1 MNIHSRFNFLLTFT
15 LTFSTPHPFPMPA
28 ATTPH
33 QSRSVLIVEDDNSIR
48 EALREAITTDGHN
61 AICAA
66 DGGQAV
72 RLFGEDKFD
81 LVLLDIMLPVLS
93 GYDVCRKIRETNRTV
108 PIIMLTAKGEEIDKV
123 LGLELG
129 ADDYVTKPFGLREIL
144 ARVHAAFRRQ
154 ANTPTAPA
162 PSASTAAPVAAGG
175 DSTFTMGDAI
185 IDRKRFTVTRGSKR
199 EEVTAR
205 ELQLLEFFHR
215 RQGEV
220 LSRDQLLN
228 ECWGIN
234 YQGTTR
240 TLDQH
245 VAQLRKKIGDTH
257 ARLIKTVHGVGYQYI
272 G

>member
-1 MNIHSRFNFLLTFT
+1 M
-15 LTFSTPHPFPMPA
+15 
-28 ATTPH
+28 TTH
-33 QSRSVLIVEDDNSIR
+33 QHKVLIVEDDDAIR
-48 EALREAITTDGHN
+48 EALREAITADGHA

-72 RLFGEDKFD
+72 RLFGEGGFD
-81 LVLLDIMLPVLS
+81 LVLLDLMLPVLS
-93 GYDVCRKIRETNRTV
+93 GYDVCRKIREKNRTV
-108 PIIMLTAKGEEIDKV
+108 PILMLTAKGEEIDKV

-154 ANTPTAPA
+154 VHMEAPPA
-162 PSASTAAPVAAGG
+162 IAAA
-175 DSTFTMGDAI
+175 DTFYFGETLI
-185 IDRKRFTVTRGSKR
+185 NRKRFTATREDAS
-199 EEVTAR
+199 EELTPR
-205 ELQLLEFFHR
+205 ELHLLEVFHR
-215 RQGEV
+215 CKGEV

-228 ECWGIN
+228 EVWGIN

-245 VAQLRKKIGDTH
+245 IAQVRKKVGDSK
-257 ARLIKTVHGVGYQYI
+257 ARLIKTVHGTGYQYI

>member
-1 MNIHSRFNFLLTFT
+1 M
-15 LTFSTPHPFPMPA
+15 
-28 ATTPH
+28 TTH
-33 QSRSVLIVEDDNSIR
+33 QHKVLIVEDDDAIR
-48 EALREAITTDGHN
+48 EALREAITTDGHT
-61 AICAA
+61 AVCAA

-72 RLFGEDKFD
+72 RLFGEGGFD

-93 GYDVCRKIRETNRTV
+93 GYDVCRKIREKSRTV

-154 ANTPTAPA
+154 VHMETPPA
-162 PSASTAAPVAAGG
+162 VASTAT
-175 DSTFTMGDAI
+175 DTFYFGQTLI
-185 IDRKRFTVTRGSKR
+185 NRKRFTATRKDAS
-199 EEVTAR
+199 EELTPR
-205 ELQLLEFFHR
+205 ELHLLEVFHR
-215 RQGEV
+215 CKSDV

-228 ECWGIN
+228 EVWGIN

-245 VAQLRKKIGDTH
+245 IAQVRKKVGDPN
-257 ARLIKTVHGVGYQYI
+257 ARLIKTVHGIGYQYV

>member
-1 MNIHSRFNFLLTFT
+1 M
-15 LTFSTPHPFPMPA
+15 
-28 ATTPH
+28 
-33 QSRSVLIVEDDNSIR
+33 EDDPAIR
-48 EALREAITTDGHN
+48 DGLREAITTDGHE
-61 AICAA
+61 AVCAP

-72 RLFGEDKFD
+72 RLFGESSFD
-81 LVLLDIMLPVLS
+81 LVLLDLMMPVLS
-93 GYDVCRKIRETNRTV
+93 GYDVCRKIREKNRTV

-154 ANTPTAPA
+154 ENH
-162 PSASTAAPVAAGG
+162 AAPPVATAT
-175 DSTFTMGDAI
+175 DTFYFGETL
-185 IDRKRFTVTRGSKR
+185 IDRKRFIATREKTS
-199 EEVTAR
+199 EELTAR
-205 ELQLLEFFHR
+205 ELHLLEVFYR
-215 RQGEV
+215 CKGEV

-228 ECWGIN
+228 EVWGIN

-245 VAQLRKKIGDTH
+245 VAQVRKKVGDGQ
-257 ARLIKTVHGVGYQYI
+257 ARLIKTVHGVGYQYV